1 MLEQFRYINL
11 YEPCSEMST
20 TQETII
26 RNYINEINPEKFKN
40 YLEII
45 KANILEDFELKEPI
59 GSGSESIVY
68 KGIYKKNGSLFALKM
83 ILKSKSNSNRDEFK
97 ISLKLKDKNI
107 IQHFYSIKI
116 NDEIYCI
123 IMEYSSL
130 GSLRAFKRNIIKKD
144 ILSESLLCFFAYQI
158 LNGLKYCHSYKVAHL
173 DIKPQNIIIDINL
186 NIKLID
192 FSISLDYS
200 KIEINKINLP
210 LKGTSFYIAPEILSK
225 RCIAIKDL
233 NKVDLYSLGVT
244 LYNLAFGCYPFGLTY
259 HDNFQKLCEKVFN
272 GNLVINNEDNN
283 FSSYFIDFLEKIL
296 EKDITKRININ
307 EALNHYWIK
316 GANIL
321 LGEKE
326 KLDNNQSFLINLN
339 VDCFKSFNDYLGKK

>member
-1 MLEQFRYINL
+1 MFFFISN
-11 YEPCSEMST
+11 
-20 TQETII
+20 
-26 RNYINEINPEKFKN
+26 
-40 YLEII
+40 I
-45 KANILEDFELKEPI
+45 KW
-59 GSGSESIVY
+59 
-68 KGIYKKNGSLFALKM
+68 
-83 ILKSKSNSNRDEFK
+83 FK
-97 ISLKLKDKNI
+97 I
-107 IQHFYSIKI
+107 
-116 NDEIYCI
+116 
-123 IMEYSSL
+123 
-130 GSLRAFKRNIIKKD
+130 
-144 ILSESLLCFFAYQI
+144 LSF
-158 LNGLKYCHSYKVAHL
+158 YKVAHL

-244 LYNLAFGCYPFGLTY
+244 LYNLAFGCYPFGLNY

-272 GNLVINNEDNN
+272 GNLVINNEDNY